1 MIDISMVEKL
11 KKKLEALKKFRAS
24 IDIEVAKKEAVI
36 NDTIEKLK
44 SEYGIGTIEEGKE
57 VLISLKASADKLESE
72 ISSRLEEADKLLGG
86 MS

>member
-44 SEYGIGTIEEGKE
+44 SEYGIETIEEGKE

>member
-72 ISSRLEEADKLLGG
+72 ISSRLEEAEKLLGG